1 MSETTVVGVPRDGT
15 ISLTNGDAA
24 TYVVAYE
31 NGDFGYSEDKAE
43 RIVIYDRGSIVGL
56 RSGSDAVPS
65 FSFTVHFREF
75 MNAGAPTIMDF
86 INRTNN
92 QSTATSIGG
101 TGYEPFLLDV
111 EFKADMSGLSGSNT
125 KVTLTKCLMVASF
138 AEGSPDSVS
147 ISGECYGTVTRAA
160 G

>member
-1 MSETTVVGVPRDGT
+1 MSESTVVGVPRDGIIT
-15 ISLTNGDAA
+15 LTNGDAA
-24 TYVVAYE
+24 NYIVSYE
-31 NGDFGYSEDKAE
+31 NGDFGFSEDKAE
-43 RIVIYDRGSIVGL
+43 RIIIYDRGSIVGL

-75 MNAGAPTIMDF
+75 MNAAAPTIMDF
-86 INRTNN
+86 INKTNN
-92 QSTATSIGG
+92 QSGATSIGG